1 MALKLINREEVTEN
15 GEVFIIETYQSDIT
29 GKETV
34 VKHPKPSEVVPEPV
48 DPEPTQL
55 DRIEAKLQV
64 NEDLQNFYDEIVKEV
79 GL

>member
-1 MALKLINREEVTEN
+1 MAMVLIEKKEIEENE
-15 GEVFIIETYQSDIT
+15 ELFIVETYQSNKD
-29 GKETV
+29 GKESTV
-34 VKHPKPSEVVPEPV
+34 KYPKPSEVVPEPV
-48 DPEPTQL
+48 EPEPTQL

>member
-15 GEVFIIETYQSDIT
+15 GEVFITETYVSDKT

-48 DPEPTQL
+48 EPEPTQL

>member
-15 GEVFIIETYQSDIT
+15 GEVFITETYVSDIT

-55 DRIEAKLQV
+55 DRIEENVNKLV
-64 NEDLQNFYDEIVKEV
+64 TETTVTDVLLGVE
-79 GL
+79 